1 MTTTLHME
9 RHFIYLNTTLWVSV
23 GVIMLALFLFGFFKG
38 RFTGIIPSIAARR
51 PCWSVDWQP
60 GLHLDWRVSLNR

>member
-23 GVIMLALFLFGFFKG
+23 GVIMLALFLFGFFKD
-38 RFTGIIPSIAARR
+38 RFTGIIPSVAAR
-51 PCWSVDWQP
+51 
-60 GLHLDWRVSLNR
+60 